1 MPRIAVTPVLIGLN
15 VAVFGLMLAGGV
27 HPMAPTIDNL
37 IQWGAN
43 YGPRTTNGEWWRMFT
58 AMFLHIGILHLLF
71 NMVAL
76 WNVGGFMERVLGTTG
91 FVVLYLLAGL
101 LGSVASVA
109 WNPFVV
115 SAGASGAIFG
125 VYGGLLAFLVRHRGM
140 TSQASLAA
148 LRSNTLAFVGFN
160 LLYGFVQEGIDM
172 AAHLGGL
179 AGGFLCGF
187 VLTQPRIQ
195 ASHTR
200 RHMYSALVG
209 LLGLLLLGAL
219 ALRLPHVEDVEATL
233 QHFVSLNTTTLATFN
248 QAIARLQQGQ
258 FTTTAAQQQAEAEL
272 VRILEQDVL
281 PPWRAQRET
290 LLRLQSLRRLPH
302 RQQQLVSALVEYMTA
317 RQEGW
322 ELLREGLRNHDPRA
336 LQSAI
341 EKQRQADQV
350 LGQRSPAGK
359 K

>member
-1 MPRIAVTPVLIGLN
+1 MPRIAVTPVLLGLN
-15 VAVFGLMLAGGV
+15 VAVFGLMLASGI
-27 HPMAPTIDNL
+27 HPMAPTIDSL
-37 IQWGAN
+37 VQWGAN
-43 YGPRTTNGEWWRMFT
+43 YGPKTTNGEWWRMFT

-76 WNVGGFMERVLGTTG
+76 WNVGSFMERVLGSTG

-125 VYGGLLAFLVRHRGM
+125 LYGGLLAFLVRHRDT

-148 LRSNTLAFVGFN
+148 LRSNTLVFVGYN

-187 VLTQPRIQ
+187 VLTQPRSQ
-195 ASHTR
+195 AGR
-200 RHMYSALVG
+200 ARHHVRSALVG
-209 LLGLLLLGAL
+209 LIGLLLIGEIVTL
-219 ALRLPHVEDVEATL
+219 LPRVEDVQATL
-233 QHFVSLNTTTLATFN
+233 QHFSSFDTTTLATFN
-248 QAIARLQQGQ
+248 KAIAQVQQRQ
-258 FTTTAAQQQAEAEL
+258 LTETEL
-272 VRILEQDVL
+272 GRIIEQDVL

-290 LLRLQSLRRLPH
+290 LLRLQSQRRLPQ
-302 RQQQLVSALVEYMTA
+302 RQQRLVSTLMEYMTA

-322 ELLREGLRNHDPRA
+322 ELLKEGLRTHDPRA
-336 LQSAI
+336 LKSAN

-350 LGQRSPAGK
+350 LGQLGSVRNK
-359 K
+359 